1 MQSHTPRLVLWLPGR
16 ILDELML
23 WLPLAGILNT
33 TQVLFL
39 RLSVCFSR
47 LYCVCA
53 CRGAAGGVPA
63 AAHCKSSAACICFR
77 SFLASPDEMSTLLSS
92 SSILAHADQP
102 DLRVPG
108 IIRRAAGA
116 GGRLCADRRQ
126 RHCLRAA
133 GSRGASDAASVS
145 ALLPRGRTLPPSR
158 SSLPARPAWPPR
170 GWSCCTGCH
179 RYATVRRPQSSR
191 RQTIESA
198 G

>member
-47 LYCVCA
+47 LHCVRA
-53 CRGAAGGVPA
+53 CQGAAGGLPA
-63 AAHCKSSAACICFR
+63 AALLQPALPHASASAPSSPSA
-77 SFLASPDEMSTLLSS
+77 DEMSTLLSS
-92 SSILAHADQP
+92 SSILAYADQP

-108 IIRRAAGA
+108 GIRRAAGA

-126 RHCLRAA
+126 RHCLWAA

-145 ALLPRGRTLPPSR
+145 ALLPRGRTLPPSP
-158 SSLPARPAWPPR
+158 SSLPARPAWLPR
-170 GWSCCTGCH
+170 RWSCCAVCH
-179 RYATVRRPQSSR
+179 QYATASAPPHDRV
-191 RQTIESA
+191 SA